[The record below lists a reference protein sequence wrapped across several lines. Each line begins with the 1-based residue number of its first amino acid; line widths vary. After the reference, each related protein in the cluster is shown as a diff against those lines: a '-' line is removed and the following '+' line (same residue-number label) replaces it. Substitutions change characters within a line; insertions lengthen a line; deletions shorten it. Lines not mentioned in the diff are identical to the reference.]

1 MRIDA
6 IVKRGGQPAQY
17 ELTLSDGSAL
27 RLYPQTLA
35 DFGLYVGMELEQ
47 EELERLRQA
56 AGKTSAKMR
65 AVRIVA
71 ASAVSSRDLKQR
83 LCRKGEQAADVQEAV
98 QWMEELGLVNDQE
111 TAKQIVRRGIARGYG
126 EHRLRQM
133 LYEKQIPRSLWEEAL
148 ADLPEPDAAI
158 SRFLDEKLPPDA
170 DQRQTK
176 RVLDA
181 LLRRG
186 FAWRDIRRCLEERG
200 RSIEDAQ
207 EA

>member
-1 MRIDA
+1 MRIDSIA
-6 IVKRGGQPAQY
+6 KRGGQPVQY
-17 ELTLSDGSAL
+17 ELTFSDGSTL

-56 AGKTSAKMR
+56 AGKASAKMR

-71 ASAVSSRDLKQR
+71 ASAVSSRDLQQR
-83 LCRKGEQAADVQEAV
+83 LRRKGEQAPDAQAAV
-98 QWMEELGLVNDQE
+98 QWMVELGLVNDRE
-111 TAKQIVRRGIARGYG
+111 TAKQIVRRGVARGYG

-148 ADLPEPDAAI
+148 SDLPEPDAAI
-158 SRFLDEKLPPDA
+158 SRFLEEKLPPDA

-186 FAWRDIRRCLEERG
+186 FAWQDIRRCLGERG
-200 RSIEDAQ
+200 RSIADAQ
-207 EA
+207 EE